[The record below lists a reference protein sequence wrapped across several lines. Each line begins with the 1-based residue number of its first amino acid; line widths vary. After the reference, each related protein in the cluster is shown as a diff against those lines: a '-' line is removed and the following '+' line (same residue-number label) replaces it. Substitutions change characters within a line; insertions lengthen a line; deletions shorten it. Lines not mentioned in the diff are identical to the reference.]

1 LEAHC
6 FDGMRENIIWRTTSS
21 SQKPPSMEA
30 EDGWPMLHWSM
41 AIK

>member
-1 LEAHC
+1 
-6 FDGMRENIIWRTTSS
+6 MRENIIWRTTSS
-21 SQKPPSMEA
+21 SQKSPPMEA